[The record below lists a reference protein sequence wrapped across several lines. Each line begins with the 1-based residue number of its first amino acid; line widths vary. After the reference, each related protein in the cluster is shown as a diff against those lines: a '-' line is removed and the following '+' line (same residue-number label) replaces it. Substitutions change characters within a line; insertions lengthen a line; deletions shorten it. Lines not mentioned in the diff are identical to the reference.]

1 MPRAI
6 GEAIL
11 KNKSKCSSC
20 EKDIFK
26 LRLTIEN
33 HTNGFNKIRETLNS
47 RYWVTRRSGNLS
59 VALVSDDIIHM
70 SERVAVSIIHCD
82 LTMRSTRLYS
92 YLDALLIKS
101 TLQMLE
107 RICAFSVSSAI
118 GAAAMHWNDTWAATP
133 RILFSRTVG
142 INLHHIRSWC
152 LLKNG
157 TRSVDVI

>member
-11 KNKSKCSSC
+11 KNKSKYSSC

-107 RICAFSVSSAI
+107 RICAFCSGHGFFCYRRCCYALKW
-118 GAAAMHWNDTWAATP
+118 HW
-133 RILFSRTVG
+133 SRDPQ
-142 INLHHIRSWC
+142 NLV
-152 LLKNG
+152 L
-157 TRSVDVI
+157 

>member
-20 EKDIFK
+20 EKDICK

-82 LTMRSTRLYS
+82 LTMRSTQLYS

-118 GAAAMHWNDTWAATP
+118 GAAAMHWNDTGAATP

>member
-11 KNKSKCSSC
+11 KNKSKYSSC

-26 LRLTIEN
+26 LRSTIEN

-59 VALVSDDIIHM
+59 VPLVSDDIIHM

-118 GAAAMHWNDTWAATP
+118 GAAAMHWNDTGAATP

>member
-20 EKDIFK
+20 KKDIFK

-82 LTMRSTRLYS
+82 LTMRSTQLYS

-107 RICAFSVSSAI
+107 RICAFCSGHGFFCHRRCCYALKW
-118 GAAAMHWNDTWAATP
+118 HW
-133 RILFSRTVG
+133 SRDPQ
-142 INLHHIRSWC
+142 NLV
-152 LLKNG
+152 L
-157 TRSVDVI
+157 